1 MRWPRADFLH
11 CQNHKGTTREESIT
25 LYNRAMV
32 REALGD
38 RETSEAEL
46 EPVVALN
53 EAIDHPDLESD
64 RDQPER
70 IRALC
75 R

>member
-1 MRWPRADFLH
+1 
-11 CQNHKGTTREESIT
+11 
-25 LYNRAMV
+25 MV

-53 EAIDHPDLESD
+53 EAIGHPDLESD
-64 RDQPER
+64 RAQPKR
-70 IRALC
+70 IRALL